1 MELNDLIGF
10 PKDEV
15 LKILDEKHI
24 KYSIEIF
31 NENKKYDTE
40 LLTFFREEKDGYIL
54 YFDKFLLNI

>member
-10 PKDEV
+10 PKEEV
-15 LKILDEKHI
+15 LSILDENNI
-24 KYSIEIF
+24 KYSIETF

-40 LLTFFREEKDGYIL
+40 LLSFFKESTDGFIL